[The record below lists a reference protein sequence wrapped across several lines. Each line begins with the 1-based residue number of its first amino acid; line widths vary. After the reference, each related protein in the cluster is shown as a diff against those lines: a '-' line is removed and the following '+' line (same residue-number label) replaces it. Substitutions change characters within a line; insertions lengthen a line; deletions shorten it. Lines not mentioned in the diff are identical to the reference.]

1 MGGKTPV
8 APDTLPAPS
17 YYNTIFA
24 QSGIDNFIVQTGAKG
39 TFHLSSPL

>member
-1 MGGKTPV
+1 MRGKPPV
-8 APDTLPAPS
+8 APDALPAPS
-17 YYNTIFA
+17 HYMAIFA